1 MRVYLGGTKPK
12 RAGYSDNQKDRASTR
27 GLQLLHSQ
35 HYQNANKQK
44 TMKSQ
49 KEIHEFKKELIKTL
63 RSGDSPYF
71 GLSLESLVNN

>member
-1 MRVYLGGTKPK
+1 M
-12 RAGYSDNQKDRASTR
+12 

-35 HYQNANKQK
+35 HYQNANKPK

-49 KEIHEFKKELIKTL
+49 KDMYKFKIELIKTL
-63 RSGDSPYF
+63 RSSDSPYF